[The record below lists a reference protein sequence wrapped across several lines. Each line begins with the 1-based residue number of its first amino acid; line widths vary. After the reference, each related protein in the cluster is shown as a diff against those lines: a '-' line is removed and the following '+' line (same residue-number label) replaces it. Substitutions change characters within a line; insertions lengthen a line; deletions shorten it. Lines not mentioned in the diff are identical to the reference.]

1 MPLTFVHCSD
11 LHLGRERL
19 GSKLPQG
26 DLAAALQYIVDFTI
40 RQEADGLLL
49 AGDLFDTP
57 NIQPQHLGNAI
68 TCLTPLKERGIPVFA
83 IEGNHDR
90 PSLSAEAPT
99 WVRYLNDQGYLQ
111 LLSIPFTPAGPV
123 ITEWDPASRRGS
135 YLMYHGVRIIGAG
148 YLGAGTIRRMQ
159 AIAAYLQDMDSEC
172 PGQRPPT
179 ILLLHAGPEY
189 LVHEGGGFDRDSL
202 DFLRPFVDYLA
213 LGHIHKPMILNNW
226 AVNPGTAEN
235 IRLEEA
241 SYGLSGHG
249 DARGLAL
256 LRLDLA
262 GLFPQIAVEILPVP
276 RRPVQ
281 LLRQDCSGLTGSRA
295 GEQLKTALLAT
306 ARNAGVT
313 PQTVIRVELSGELNL
328 QRAGI
333 DLAELAGFL
342 EKELPVCAAELSM
355 GTSDLSV
362 GIGSGLELP
371 GTGETREAIERQA
384 IMDILAAG
392 PPEFVEPQQLPDL
405 TELFMQLKEAVRR
418 EEPAEEI
425 VDRLARHSVVQELA
439 RKYTAIR
446 EAAAAPGNAAEAVG
460 KESSNDCTPD
470 QAKEY

>member
-1 MPLTFVHCSD
+1 MRREHRE
-11 LHLGRERL
+11 HAELGGGEAARPGGRL
-19 GSKLPQG
+19 PRRGEVLAQLG
-26 DLAAALQYIVDFTI
+26 DLADECAERGPAPEQLLELGHGAALQEHVPV
-40 RQEADGLLL
+40 RASGLLL
-49 AGDLFDTP
+49 DLVLLDRESGGVE
-57 NIQPQHLGNAI
+57 QHA
-68 TCLTPLKERGIPVFA
+68 
-83 IEGNHDR
+83 
-90 PSLSAEAPT
+90 
-99 WVRYLNDQGYLQ
+99 
-111 LLSIPFTPAGPV
+111 
-123 ITEWDPASRRGS
+123 
-135 YLMYHGVRIIGAG
+135 
-148 YLGAGTIRRMQ
+148 
-159 AIAAYLQDMDSEC
+159 
-172 PGQRPPT
+172 
-179 ILLLHAGPEY
+179 
-189 LVHEGGGFDRDSL
+189 
-202 DFLRPFVDYLA
+202 
-213 LGHIHKPMILNNW
+213 
-226 AVNPGTAEN
+226 
-235 IRLEEA
+235 
-241 SYGLSGHG
+241 
-249 DARGLAL
+249 
-256 LRLDLA
+256 
-262 GLFPQIAVEILPVP
+262 
-276 RRPVQ
+276 
-281 LLRQDCSGLTGSRA
+281 GLTGSRA

-425 VDRLARHSVVQELA
+425 VDRLARHSVVQALA

-446 EAAAAPGNAAEAVG
+446 EEAAAPGNAAVAVG